1 MPRTSLDN
9 VSILSLTSFLLEI
22 QSRMKDEKNK
32 LKYMQTL
39 VREKQSE
46 LSAAL
51 QYSKVQD
58 MENRILELKKESME
72 QEKKMTMLESMRKK
86 QIHCIND
93 QNSKEQKSLE

>member
-1 MPRTSLDN
+1 
-9 VSILSLTSFLLEI
+9 
-22 QSRMKDEKNK
+22 MKDEKNK

-72 QEKKMTMLESMRKK
+72 QEKKMTMLENMRKK

-93 QNSKEQKSLE
+93 QNSKE

>member
-93 QNSKEQKSLE
+93 QNSKE